1 MFIIIFHSVRC
12 MRLSGTGDA
21 IDAQTYPLT
30 TEDLTEAIGDDELE
44 LARGTETVADVLER
58 FGEQTFQTPEDVRH
72 TLEAGVC
79 ERAIGRKGYSD
90 RDPTTPGS
98 VYGHECVSF

>member
-1 MFIIIFHSVRC
+1 MFIIIFHSVCC
-12 MRLSGTGDA
+12 MRLNGTGDA

-30 TEDLTEAIGDDELE
+30 TDELTDALGDDELD
-44 LARGTETVADVLER
+44 LARGTETIADVLER
-58 FGEQTFQTPEDVRH
+58 FGDETFQTPEDVRH

>member
-1 MFIIIFHSVRC
+1 
-12 MRLSGTGDA
+12 MRLNGTADT
-21 IDAQTYPLT
+21 IESQTYPLT
-30 TEDLTEAIGDDELE
+30 TDELTDRIGDDELE
-44 LARGTETVADVLER
+44 LARGTETIADVLQR
-58 FGEQTFQTPEDVRH
+58 FGDQTFQTPEDVRH

-98 VYGHECVSF
+98 VYGHDCVSF

>member
-1 MFIIIFHSVRC
+1 MFIIIFHCLWC
-12 MRLSGTGDA
+12 MRLHGTDET
-21 IDAQTYPLT
+21 IQAQTYPLT
-30 TEDLTEAIGDDELE
+30 TDELTECIGDDELE
-44 LARGTETVADVLER
+44 LARGTETIADVLER

>member
-1 MFIIIFHSVRC
+1 MFIIIFHTVVG
-12 MRLSGTGDA
+12 MRLDTTGDR
-21 IDAQTYPLT
+21 IDDQTYPLT
-30 TEDLTEAIGDDELE
+30 TEDLLDELGDIE
-44 LARGTETVADVLER
+44 IDLAKGTESVAEVIQR
-58 FGEQTFQTPEDVRH
+58 FGEQTFQTPQEVKH
-72 TLEAGVC
+72 TLHAGVC

>member
-30 TEDLTEAIGDDELE
+30 TEDLTEAIGDDRRVAPRSGSYGRSARRSNRLVAVGP
-44 LARGTETVADVLER
+44 ARG
-58 FGEQTFQTPEDVRH
+58 Q
-72 TLEAGVC
+72 
-79 ERAIGRKGYSD
+79 
-90 RDPTTPGS
+90 S
-98 VYGHECVSF
+98 VW

>member
-1 MFIIIFHSVRC
+1 MFIIIFHPLLD
-12 MRLSGTGDA
+12 MRLNATGDA
-21 IDAQTYPLT
+21 IEDQTYPLT
-30 TEDLTEAIGDDELE
+30 TDDLTDAIGDDELD
-44 LARGTETVADVLER
+44 LAEGTETIADILER
-58 FGEQTFQTPEDVRH
+58 FGEQTFHSPEEVEH
-72 TLEAGVC
+72 TLQAGVC

>member
-1 MFIIIFHSVRC
+1 MFIIIFHTGMGMDLNGS
-12 MRLSGTGDA
+12 GDA
-21 IDAQTYPLT
+21 IDDQTYPLT
-30 TEDLTEAIGDDELE
+30 TTDLLDELGE
-44 LARGTETVADVLER
+44 TEIDLAQGSESIAAVLER
-58 FGEQTFQTPEDVRH
+58 FGEQTFETPQEVRH
-72 TLEAGVC
+72 TLQAGVC